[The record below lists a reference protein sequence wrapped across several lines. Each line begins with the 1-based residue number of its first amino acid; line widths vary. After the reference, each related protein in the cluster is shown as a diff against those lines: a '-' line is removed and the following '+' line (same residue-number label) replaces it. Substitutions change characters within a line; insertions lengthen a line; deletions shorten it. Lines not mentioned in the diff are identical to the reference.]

1 MVTLVAALVAI
12 VFGLIS
18 LLHIGWATGLGT
30 DRWQA
35 IPERDGTPVF
45 RPGPLATLGVA
56 ALLFLAALLVTQR
69 AGLGRELLPPAIVG
83 PGCWVVAL
91 ALVARSV
98 GEFRYVGFFKRVRDS
113 QFARLDSRLYSPLAL
128 LLGLGAGL
136 VAWYGGT

>member
-18 LLHIGWATGLGT
+18 LLHIGWATGLGPG
-30 DRWQA
+30 RWQA
-35 IPERDGTPVF
+35 IPERDGAPLF

-69 AGLGRELLPPAIVG
+69 AGLGRALLPPAIVG
-83 PGCWVVAL
+83 PGCWAVAV
-91 ALVARSV
+91 ALVARSI
-98 GEFRYVGFFKRVRDS
+98 GEFRYVGFFKRVSDTP
-113 QFARLDSRLYSPLAL
+113 FARMDSRLYSPLAL

-136 VAWYGGT
+136 VAWS